1 MYWTVLPWIFFH
13 NSIFRHNPISPSFSF
28 TSCTLSLVRRFPSP
42 SGERRRRFFLQVSIL
57 ISLSLFMIYRD
68 FYFFFD
74 FVLLFHF
81 CYSIQCL
88 LFHNPIRSL
97 LSVSLNFRYSI
108 SIMFRCLK
116 IWMNVSYWWRIS
128 SFRFKSYLYFYF
140 TTVWIIKVKIPK
152 LKLYDMMYLQSVL
165 ILEWLALRY
174 FEFLQLFSQMHW
186 CDCEWIGFFF
196 CIDCYAMTDIEKCFS
211 KYV

>member
-1 MYWTVLPWIFFH
+1 MMWGKWCIGQFCPEFFFIIPFSDITLFHPHFHSLRAHSLWYGDFRLPPANDGGDSFCRYRSWFLFH
-13 NSIFRHNPISPSFSF
+13 
-28 TSCTLSLVRRFPSP
+28 
-42 SGERRRRFFLQVSIL
+42 
-57 ISLSLFMIYRD
+57 SLFMIYRD

-88 LFHNPIRSL
+88 LFHHPIRSL

-108 SIMFRCLK
+108 S
-116 IWMNVSYWWRIS
+116 MNVSYWWRIS

-152 LKLYDMMYLQSVL
+152 LKLYDMMCLQSVL

-174 FEFLQLFSQMHW
+174 FEFLELFSQMHW

-196 CIDCYAMTDIEKCFS
+196 YIDCYVMTDIEKCFS